1 MTTVPP
7 GSVLI
12 NPDNGTPYLNSD
24 GSVYLFDP
32 TNPPRL
38 SPLGQRYFLFH
49 GVEFYTILSYQAGK
63 SFSNWVSLEIG
74 LCSDKC
80 RGEVDKSSIRI
91 KTEN

>member
-1 MTTVPP
+1 MTQVVWAVSDVTTVPP

-38 SPLGQRYFLFH
+38 SPLGQRY
-49 GVEFYTILSYQAGK
+49 SM
-63 SFSNWVSLEIG
+63 
-74 LCSDKC
+74 
-80 RGEVDKSSIRI
+80 
-91 KTEN
+91 

>member
-1 MTTVPP
+1 MTQVVWAVSDVTTVPP

-38 SPLGQRYFLFH
+38 SPLGQRYSISQIMCN
-49 GVEFYTILSYQAGK
+49 TK
-63 SFSNWVSLEIG
+63 SL
-74 LCSDKC
+74 D
-80 RGEVDKSSIRI
+80 R
-91 KTEN
+91 

>member
-1 MTTVPP
+1 MTQVVWAVSDVTTVPP

-38 SPLGQRYFLFH
+38 SPLGQRYS
-49 GVEFYTILSYQAGK
+49 I
-63 SFSNWVSLEIG
+63 SNHLQY
-74 LCSDKC
+74 
-80 RGEVDKSSIRI
+80 EVNMDR
-91 KTEN
+91 